1 MSYVGA
7 AGSVA
12 RVEAV
17 DIASDVAKGEIA
29 ELDAE
34 LFGRAA
40 LPALPWSTYVCSWS
54 VIAIDEF
61 LVPKALTWVMKTG
74 KVTL

>member
-17 DIASDVAKGEIA
+17 DIASDVAEGEIA
-29 ELDAE
+29 ELDA
-34 LFGRAA
+34 GVVWSSGAA
-40 LPALPWSTYVCSWS
+40 GVSLVDVCLVVGQSLLSMDFWSQRRLP
-54 VIAIDEF
+54 
-61 LVPKALTWVMKTG
+61 G
-74 KVTL
+74 

>member
-29 ELDAE
+29 ELDAGVVWTGGAAGVALVDVC
-34 LFGRAA
+34 LFMVSHCYR
-40 LPALPWSTYVCSWS
+40 
-54 VIAIDEF
+54 
-61 LVPKALTWVMKTG
+61 
-74 KVTL
+74 